1 MYLVVELCKGSEL
14 EERRREREHGGG
26 RERER
31 EREHDG
37 ERMSRGCTKCF
48 HDVYT

>member
-1 MYLVVELCKGSEL
+1 MGMGERKFVCVCSVICTYLVVELCKGSEL

-31 EREHDG
+31 ERA
-37 ERMSRGCTKCF
+37 
-48 HDVYT
+48 